1 MLLTWVSSSLLPFCD
16 SFLVV
21 PVKEISHNPG
31 HGSLFAGD
39 VQEFGL
45 DPLLQKRSK
54 KWVLLVDDE
63 ESIRQAVGQFLFDK
77 GYQVTACPDA
87 RSALQTAKTRV
98 VDSSPKHPDL
108 IISDVNMPEMD
119 GIQFLEAIRTDER
132 LVSVPVV
139 LLTAKGTTRDRIRGY
154 QAGADAY
161 LPKPFDPE
169 ELLSI
174 CDNAI
179 SRFEALNGDSVQ
191 VDDLQNDLNVIKKL
205 LLEQGGRGVGNGW
218 VEATNVF
225 LAPDERKLLELVSQ
239 GLTNTQVGEGLSLS
253 GRRVGELLTAL
264 YKKTGVSNRTE
275 LVRWAVSTGNVTL

>member
-1 MLLTWVSSSLLPFCD
+1 LLWVSSGLLPFCA
-16 SFLVV
+16 SFLVI
-21 PVKEISHNPG
+21 PLKIKTHNPRNG
-31 HGSLFAGD
+31 LLLAGGI
-39 VQEFGL
+39 QEFGL

-77 GYQVTACPDA
+77 GYQVTVCPDA
-87 RSALQTAKTRV
+87 RSALKTAKTRV
-98 VDSSPKHPDL
+98 VDGYPQHPDL

-119 GIQFLEAIRTDER
+119 GIQFLETIRTDER

-154 QAGADAY
+154 KAGADAY

-174 CDNAI
+174 CDNVI
-179 SRFEALNGDSVQ
+179 SRFEVLNGDSIQ
-191 VDDLQNDLNVIKKL
+191 VDDLQNDLDVIKKL

-253 GRRVGELLTAL
+253 GRRVGELLAAM
-264 YKKTGVSNRTE
+264 YKKTGVNNRTE